1 MRRRPIAL
9 AAFGACALA
18 AVALA
23 TPAGATNPG
32 LTPGASAYAA
42 AAGTGTATL
51 RPNLQLS
58 GTLGGLLDV
67 VVNPIVANDL
77 NPLLSALSNSTNT
90 LVAGAL
96 GSASPYTAATTS
108 TELQNSTAPGTFPNE
123 TFPSSCTGSGG
134 SAEPCYTGSSSGVT
148 SALAT
153 ASVGA
158 LNGFVEQVDSGTDS
172 TNPVL
177 GRSQVASANVS
188 ALPALSTIAGATNPL
203 VSTGTVDAKANCPND
218 GAAGATKP
226 ATPPSAS
233 LAASTVNLLGG
244 LVTFNVL
251 SGEIA
256 NLTVNS
262 VVYGSGSAA
271 GTVAALPTVTVGG
284 ATVSQYGSAVQ
295 VAIPLTAAQVFT
307 AVGLSS
313 SITSDLANYTPTSTV
328 NLLLTVGPNSSV
340 TNTTVSAWG
349 LGIGVDLS
357 GALSF
362 NVQNLVTATVNLPS
376 GITAADN
383 GNLLDLRL
391 AATTCQ
397 SGIKASGVTPAIP
410 ISQV

>member
-1 MRRRPIAL
+1 MSRRPLAL
-9 AAFGACALA
+9 VAVGVCAVA
-18 AVALA
+18 SVALA
-23 TPAGATNPG
+23 DPAGAANPL
-32 LTPGASAYAA
+32 LTTGATAYAA

-51 RPNLQLS
+51 KPNLQLS

-67 VVNPIVANDL
+67 VVNPIVTNDL
-77 NPLLSALSNSTNT
+77 NPLLSALASSTNT

-96 GSASPYTAATTS
+96 GSASPYNAATTPA
-108 TELQNSTAPGTFPNE
+108 ELQNSTAPGTFPTE

-134 SAEPCYTGSSSGVT
+134 SAQPCYTGSSSGVT

-158 LNGFVEQVDSGTDS
+158 LNGFVEQVVSAADS

-177 GRSQVASANVS
+177 GRARVAGANVS
-188 ALPALSTIAGATNPL
+188 VLPALSTIAGASNPI

-226 ATPPSAS
+226 ATSPSAS
-233 LAASTVNLLGG
+233 LAASTVRLLGG
-244 LVTFNVL
+244 LVTLNVASNQVSSL
-251 SGEIA
+251 V
-256 NLTVNS
+256 VNGAS
-262 VVYGSGSAA
+262 YASL
-271 GTVAALPTVTVGG
+271 AALPTLTVNGVTV
-284 ATVSQYGSAVQ
+284 SPYGSAVQ
-295 VAIPLTAAQVFT
+295 LAIPLTAAQVFS

-313 SITSDLANYTPTSTV
+313 SIVSDLAAYAPTSTV
-328 NLLLTVGPNSSV
+328 TLRLVVGPNAAV

-349 LGIGVDLS
+349 LGIGADLS

-362 NVQNLVTATVNLPS
+362 NVQNLATATVNLPS

-391 AATTCQ
+391 ASTTCQ
-397 SGIKASGVTPAIP
+397 SGIKVSGTMPAVP